1 MLTITLKTDLQKYS
15 QQQLTEMFLFE
26 ATQGYKVLVKKEAIL
41 YQFFDPLAMSAM
53 RIFEVAC

>member
-1 MLTITLKTDLQKYS
+1 
-15 QQQLTEMFLFE
+15 MFLFE